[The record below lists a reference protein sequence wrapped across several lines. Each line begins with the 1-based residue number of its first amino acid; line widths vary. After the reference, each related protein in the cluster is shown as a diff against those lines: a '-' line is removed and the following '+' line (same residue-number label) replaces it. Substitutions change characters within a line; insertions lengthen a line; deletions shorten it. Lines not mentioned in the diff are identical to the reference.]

1 SGLEP
6 DVDIKI
12 VYTGLRP
19 GEKLYEELLSDDT
32 KILPTH
38 HEKIMIS
45 KDSVM
50 LYEEIDELT
59 SRIYEKAKA
68 KDKVE
73 VVRIL
78 KEIAREFRSNN
89 SVFESLDK

>member
-1 SGLEP
+1 M
-6 DVDIKI
+6 
-12 VYTGLRP
+12 
-19 GEKLYEELLSDDT
+19 SDDT
-32 KILPTH
+32 KTLPTY

-59 SRIYEKAKA
+59 SRIYEKAKDR
-68 KDKVE
+68 DKVE

-78 KEIAREFRSNN
+78 KEIVKEFRSNN